1 MKKEELFK
9 EVKKILIEKFEI
21 EESKIVM
28 DANIVTDLD
37 LDSIDIIDLII
48 TLNTMLKLNV
58 SAADFKDK
66 RTLSEIL
73 DVICNVMQQ

>member
-1 MKKEELFK
+1 MKKEELFE
-9 EVKKILIEKFEI
+9 EVKKILTEKFVI
-21 EESKIVM
+21 EESKITM

-37 LDSIDIIDLII
+37 LDSIDIIDLIV
-48 TLNTMLKLNV
+48 TLNNMLKLNV

-73 DVICNVMQQ
+73 DVICSAV